1 MGTVAYMSPEQVR
14 AKDLDART
22 DLFSFGVVLYEMAT
36 GQLPFRGE
44 SSGVIFKAILDKES
58 VAPVRL
64 NPDVPAKLEEIINKA
79 LEKNR
84 NLRYQHAS
92 DIRTDL
98 QRLKRDT
105 DGRAVAS
112 RPTEEEPTGET
123 SERPSSGKQKA
134 VPASQLVIAEKP
146 DTAAW
151 KNWISVAVVVVLA
164 LLAGGSYWL
173 HRGTETKTLRVVPL
187 STLPGEK
194 LSPSFSPDGSQIAF
208 AWNEDPNGAGFD
220 LYAKVIGTEKPL
232 RLTNRPAEWLDSA
245 WSPDGRFIAVERFSA
260 QDSGVYLISALGGPE
275 RKLVSF
281 PTPDY
286 YPAVMLSWSPGGH
299 QLVYVDTGQS
309 ATSEDSLKLIQL
321 SLDSLERRTIDTQCP
336 RAIAPAFSPHGDFLA
351 YVCMESYGIFS
362 INLWRTSDGT
372 IRRLFRGQG
381 EADGIAWSDD
391 GKHLAYSDPSADS
404 SLWELELAHPDHP
417 EKLPVGSG
425 VSQVVGSALGKKL
438 AYMKI
443 WQNVNIWRLDLGS
456 GEPRAHKLVTPTREQ
471 NNPSISPD
479 GSKIAFESDRSGSRE
494 VRICDRDGSNATQV
508 TSLAFRIREHRAG
521 RPMADAAPS
530 TRLARAAGTPLLS
543 LNEVYCTHR
552 GSSRPT
558 LIF

>member
-1 MGTVAYMSPEQVR
+1 
-14 AKDLDART
+14 
-22 DLFSFGVVLYEMAT
+22 
-36 GQLPFRGE
+36 
-44 SSGVIFKAILDKES
+44 
-58 VAPVRL
+58 
-64 NPDVPAKLEEIINKA
+64 
-79 LEKNR
+79 
-84 NLRYQHAS
+84 
-92 DIRTDL
+92 
-98 QRLKRDT
+98 
-105 DGRAVAS
+105 
-112 RPTEEEPTGET
+112 
-123 SERPSSGKQKA
+123 
-134 VPASQLVIAEKP
+134 
-146 DTAAW
+146 
-151 KNWISVAVVVVLA
+151 
-164 LLAGGSYWL
+164 
-173 HRGTETKTLRVVPL
+173 
-187 STLPGEK
+187 
-194 LSPSFSPDGSQIAF
+194 
-208 AWNEDPNGAGFD
+208 
-220 LYAKVIGTEKPL
+220 
-232 RLTNRPAEWLDSA
+232 
-245 WSPDGRFIAVERFSA
+245 
-260 QDSGVYLISALGGPE
+260 
-275 RKLVSF
+275 
-281 PTPDY
+281 
-286 YPAVMLSWSPGGH
+286 
-299 QLVYVDTGQS
+299 
-309 ATSEDSLKLIQL
+309 
-321 SLDSLERRTIDTQCP
+321 
-336 RAIAPAFSPHGDFLA
+336 
-351 YVCMESYGIFS
+351 MESYGIFS

-391 GKHLAYSDPSADS
+391 GKHLAYSGPSADS

-456 GEPRAHKLVTPTREQ
+456 GEPRAHKLVTSTREQ